1 MGSDPR
7 SLSDY
12 SLLRDELAKLSHP
25 ARPDVNWQYAEKLC
39 LALFEHNGV
48 ELQTTAWYTLVR
60 TQLAGISGL
69 NEGLMLLEALITHH
83 WEGVWPQPVHVRMEI
98 LNTLS
103 LRLQKM
109 MRTLTPDQA
118 DLNLLYQ
125 AEEHLTNLSNV
136 LQRLELKHQGL
147 TEALRTLLHNAALR
161 LENNDISVA
170 NTGTQGI
177 ALVSIA
183 TSAAADTRP
192 EPGDRVQW
200 VLVAGPESLANIDM
214 VSVPPAPIKTWK
226 YFAAGMFTMLVAG
239 SAVVWGCQELHQP
252 DPLRSQLGASLAPLP
267 LMLTAGQLETL
278 RQQVR
283 LPETMVNDTQQQ
295 LTRLAQLSPDWNFD
309 YGRQLLEQAQVLWP
323 DQAKPLAL
331 GWQQQLSAAA
341 LPVNAMNGWHQG
353 MMKLQQLSDKLDGL
367 DEQKG
372 KYMTV
377 SELKSVVFATQKSFN
392 QAIPVEEQLR
402 VLSLTPDGQPL
413 PTSAKAQ
420 LEMQLKQL
428 TARYAQLDQ
437 LDH

>member
-1 MGSDPR
+1 
-7 SLSDY
+7 
-12 SLLRDELAKLSHP
+12 
-25 ARPDVNWQYAEKLC
+25 
-39 LALFEHNGV
+39 
-48 ELQTTAWYTLVR
+48 
-60 TQLAGISGL
+60 
-69 NEGLMLLEALITHH
+69 
-83 WEGVWPQPVHVRMEI
+83 
-98 LNTLS
+98 
-103 LRLQKM
+103 
-109 MRTLTPDQA
+109 
-118 DLNLLYQ
+118 
-125 AEEHLTNLSNV
+125 
-136 LQRLELKHQGL
+136 
-147 TEALRTLLHNAALR
+147 
-161 LENNDISVA
+161 
-170 NTGTQGI
+170 
-177 ALVSIA
+177 
-183 TSAAADTRP
+183 
-192 EPGDRVQW
+192 
-200 VLVAGPESLANIDM
+200 
-214 VSVPPAPIKTWK
+214 
-226 YFAAGMFTMLVAG
+226 
-239 SAVVWGCQELHQP
+239 
-252 DPLRSQLGASLAPLP
+252 
-267 LMLTAGQLETL
+267 
-278 RQQVR
+278 
-283 LPETMVNDTQQQ
+283 MVNDTQQQ

-392 QAIPVEEQLR
+392 EAIPVEEQLR